1 MSNDRRSEFGQ
12 QLFDMMMDINSMLY
26 GSRAVVLP
34 TQKPAL
40 PQKPVITTFP
50 PFERTGS
57 YTADDLAALEA
68 NHLRLIEAA
77 ASAMAYVNP
86 HLYVYGALKRAI
98 TQAEELRKKVG
109 LK

>member
-1 MSNDRRSEFGQ
+1 MSKA
-12 QLFDMMMDINSMLY
+12 MDEALK
-26 GSRAVVLP
+26 AVENMGTGNVI
-34 TQKPAL
+34 
-40 PQKPVITTFP
+40 PVAFP

-98 TQAEELRKKVG
+98 AQAEEIRKKVG